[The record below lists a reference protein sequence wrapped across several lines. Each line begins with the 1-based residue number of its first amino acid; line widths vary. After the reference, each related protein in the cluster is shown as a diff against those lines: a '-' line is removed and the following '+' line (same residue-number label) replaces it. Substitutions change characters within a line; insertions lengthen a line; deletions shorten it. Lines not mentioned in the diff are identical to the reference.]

1 MTRLVR
7 SELFKLRTTPG
18 PWILLVIDMVACGLF
33 LLIPF
38 HQAGSLTGGGYA
50 APSTVQDLRD
60 MLGVGYEAA
69 LFLAPIIGV
78 LSVTGEYRHKVLTT
92 TLLFSP
98 RRADVL
104 TAKAIASILWGLL
117 LGLGSFVVVGAEGLS
132 WFAADGGSFSSLAH
146 QIVPVVPG
154 VLGAFALL
162 ALFGVGIGVLVKNQV
177 AGVLVTIGG
186 TIIVEQLLVAL
197 FQNVFHM
204 DLNWLPSEAS
214 AALVGGVFNGRATG
228 AGRLL
233 SWWAGGLALLAWGV
247 VPGVLGYFTTFRR
260 DVT

>member
-1 MTRLVR
+1 MIRLVR

-18 PWILLVIDMVACGLF
+18 PWILLAVDMVACGLF

-38 HQAGSLTGGGYA
+38 HQAGSSIGGGYA
-50 APSTVQDLRD
+50 APSSVRDLRD
-60 MLGVGYEAA
+60 MLGVGLEAA
-69 LFLAPIIGV
+69 LFLAPIAGV
-78 LSVTGEYRHKVLTT
+78 LCITGEYRHKVMTT
-92 TLLFSP
+92 TLLVAP
-98 RRADVL
+98 RRTDVL
-104 TAKAIASILWGLL
+104 MAKAIASVIWGLVL
-117 LGLGSFVVVGAEGLS
+117 AVGSFVMVGAEGLT
-132 WFAADGGSFSSLAH
+132 WFAAEGGSFSSLGH
-146 QIVPVVPG
+146 QVASVIPG

-197 FQNVFHM
+197 FQSIFHL

-214 AALVGGVFNGRATG
+214 AALAGGVFSGHGTG
-228 AGRLL
+228 PARLL
-233 SWWAGGLALLAWGV
+233 SWWAGGLALLGWGV
-247 VPGVLGYFTTFRR
+247 VPAVLGYFTTFRR